1 MVTSYGYLKS
11 RRDPPRQFPAPPG
24 GGRIDF
30 FDTTRVGRII
40 GPDLTERLAR
50 TFHCNFG
57 SIKVGGNFRD
67 ALDYAR
73 RQGDYAKV
81 EDGKMAKLQQRLDEA
96 REAGDE
102 KVIAKRAKALEH
114 AEARNAKAAEFEA
127 EAGDP
132 EAVLKAADRIEETAR
147 VRSGRTAERVVA
159 TEVWELPGD
168 STAEQ
173 RRAAAG
179 AIVEHWRSQGHEA
192 HAAVHGNGVV
202 QPHMHVTATAR
213 PILAGAV
220 DRSRL
225 LWPTKQDVRDAREDR
240 AELVNRHCPGAVLF
254 DGGRHEAVGI
264 DRKARREAGLMQRRL
279 PRHARHREESFERT
293 RRDDAAP
300 ARQAGRYKASRE
312 ALPARKAEAAAVVQE
327 RAAAREAD
335 RAARKEARREQA
347 RKRDEKAKKREREAA
362 ELTEKQTALITDLH
376 REAGRAL
383 PDLASERG
391 QSEAWAFARAE
402 LAAQRPDASQTQE
415 ADDGERRSEGSRPAG
430 GARTEA
436 GDRGGE
442 QGHDGIDPA
451 HPGARAGDRQG
462 GRDGQGGPGAEEGPR
477 ATYERSRRAQETDR
491 GTAPRDPGGSQEERL
506 RAAHG
511 DGQALPGGEGL
522 GGRVAGTGQAAPLVG
537 DGQPGDQGGRVAGD
551 GDAAPVDAV
560 ADLVGLVQHHSDEWE
575 RMDNASVRVVKQE
588 VTKEKAVAPPP
599 ARPWKDLTDDEL
611 VNRWSNASRRSRM
624 AQAPEDKADA
634 VREIKDL
641 HAEAGHRN
649 TTLKALDAQKQ
660 RREDRG
666 R

>member
-1 MVTSYGYLKS
+1 MVTSNPGETHRVNS
-11 RRDPPRQFPAPPG
+11 PAPPG